1 MVRPAT
7 RCGPST
13 GSAFFEPF
21 ALTDMSTPSSER
33 SPARASGV
41 SSKREDRELPAGAL
55 RGVWCATLT
64 PVGPD
69 DGVDHGR
76 LVEHVRRLLA
86 SGVDGIALFGTTG
99 EGQSFSAGERRAG
112 LEALLAAGIDPRRVL
127 AGTGCAALPETVE
140 LTRHAVACGCAGAL
154 VLPPF
159 FFKDI
164 GADGIYASFARIADD
179 VGDER
184 LRLYLYH
191 IPQVSGVAIP
201 DAAIARL
208 VEAYPSTIAGV
219 KDSQC
224 NLEHSLGL
232 LAAFPQLSIFVG
244 FEPHLPAAMAAGGA
258 GTICGIANLYPRLI
272 RRLFDRALD
281 PAHRNDLAVVERF
294 IAALEAYPLFP
305 AFKALQ
311 AELTGDPAWNAL
323 RFPLVPLDAKTRAGW
338 LAAVAA
344 CGIARDDAISS

>member
-1 MVRPAT
+1 V
-7 RCGPST
+7 
-13 GSAFFEPF
+13 
-21 ALTDMSTPSSER
+21 
-33 SPARASGV
+33 RASGV
-41 SSKREDRELPAGAL
+41 SSKRGERKLPGGAL

-69 DGVDHGR
+69 GGVDDAR

-99 EGQSFSAGERRAG
+99 EGQSFSAAERRAG
-112 LEALLAAGIDPRRVL
+112 LESVLAAGIEPGRVL
-127 AGTGCAALPETVE
+127 AGTGCAALPETLE
-140 LTRHAVACGCAGAL
+140 LTRHAVDCGCAGAL

-159 FFKDI
+159 FFKDV
-164 GADGIYASFARIADD
+164 GAEGIYASFARIIEG

-201 DAAIARL
+201 QAAVARL
-208 VEAYPSTIAGV
+208 KDAYPAQVAGI

-224 NLEHSLGL
+224 NLEHSLSL

-244 FEPHLPAAMAAGGA
+244 FEPHLPAALAAGGA
-258 GTICGIANLYPRLI
+258 GTICGIANLYPKLI
-272 RRLFDRALD
+272 RRLADRASD
-281 PAHRNDLAVVERF
+281 PGDREDLATVERF
-294 IAALEAYPLFP
+294 IAALEPYPLFP

-311 AELTGDPAWNAL
+311 AELTGDAGWNAL
-323 RFPLVPLDAKTRAGW
+323 RLPLVPLDAKTRAAW
-338 LAAVAA
+338 LAAAAA
-344 CGIARDDAISS
+344 CGIARADAVSS